1 MERVES
7 RNQPTGLSAKT
18 VRNISQVIS
27 SAMDFA
33 IDQKLI
39 TTNPTNGCALPK
51 LEHREMKTISEHFP
65 VWVSAWVKALTHF
78 LIRIIFQQKQMKSHE
93 ILRILGV
100 WRKNLCTVI
109 ATTTDQITS

>member
-18 VRNISQVIS
+18 VCNISQVIS

-39 TTNPTNGCALPK
+39 TTNPTNDCAPPNWSTG
-51 LEHREMKTISEHFP
+51 R
-65 VWVSAWVKALTHF
+65 
-78 LIRIIFQQKQMKSHE
+78 
-93 ILRILGV
+93 
-100 WRKNLCTVI
+100 
-109 ATTTDQITS
+109 

>member
-7 RNQPTGLSAKT
+7 RNQPKGLSAKT

-78 LIRIIFQQKQMKSHE
+78 LTQIIFSEKQRKGPE
-93 ILRILGV
+93 ILRFQGLFGCGGRI
-100 WRKNLCTVI
+100 
-109 ATTTDQITS
+109 

>member
-93 ILRILGV
+93 ILRFFGFGGKICV
-100 WRKNLCTVI
+100 QFI

>member
-51 LEHREMKTISEHFP
+51 PEHREMKPFLNISP
-65 VWVSAWVKALTHF
+65 YGSA
-78 LIRIIFQQKQMKSHE
+78 
-93 ILRILGV
+93 LGSK
-100 WRKNLCTVI
+100 R
-109 ATTTDQITS
+109 